1 MYLLGSH
8 CIKLFQRVNTQNWM
22 MCVLAQGWLRLT
34 VSTGCNSI
42 SVCTQHFKGE
52 LHSFTGDCHMHKQI
66 QNHLHLMPTVMK
78 IARKLWNVIKQLV
91 TKLCRNVSV
100 LTHYQCHQMK
110 RSVIH
115 LGVCSRKCA
124 SPLIHQSVCVGGM
137 TDTVNVCSPSQS
149 WRRSGKHLRA
159 SRLTR
164 NKVAVSS

>member
-52 LHSFTGDCHMHKQI
+52 LHI
-66 QNHLHLMPTVMK
+66 IIIMK

-137 TDTVNVCSPSQS
+137 TDTVNVCSPSQG

-159 SRLTR
+159 SRLTG